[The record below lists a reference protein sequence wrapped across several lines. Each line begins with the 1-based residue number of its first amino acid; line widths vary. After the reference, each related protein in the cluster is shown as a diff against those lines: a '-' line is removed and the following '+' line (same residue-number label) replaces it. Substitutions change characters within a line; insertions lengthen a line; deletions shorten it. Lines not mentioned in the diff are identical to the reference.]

1 MIALG
6 PSIGGVFS
14 PSDGLAEELR
24 AAGDKVGEKLWRMPL
39 EESYWKQMA
48 SPVAD
53 MKNTGVGKGG
63 ACGAQCQQAPSTY
76 DHKIVTIGLIFGCYC
91 RRNHRCTLFEA
102 IRSGEHAVGSC
113 RHRGAGV

>member
-14 PSDGLAEELR
+14 PSDALAEELR
-24 AAGDKVGEKLWRMPL
+24 AAGDTVGEKLWRMPL

-63 ACGAQCQQAPSTY
+63 ACGGQCQQAPSSY
-76 DHKIVTIGLIFGCYC
+76 
-91 RRNHRCTLFEA
+91 NLFE
-102 IRSGEHAVGSC
+102 SQNSHDWF
-113 RHRGAGV
+113 